1 MAIKSLAKKSDVKM
15 ASSGSVMFNFDH
27 KVRLSFLWL
36 LNCLSVDLTVF
47 SHFSN
52 QAVFTPENDY
62 DKDQVVETAI
72 EVDIDDIDFI
82 ENYDTHVDEED
93 GKKPLDLIVTNADQ
107 LSKLQEVMEKL
118 SINGS
123 SNLMYLPKERVTTSD
138 TDYDKNA
145 ALVEGFENLD
155 DVDTVFHNMEL

>member
-1 MAIKSLAKKSDVKM
+1 MVVELFIS
-15 ASSGSVMFNFDH
+15 
-27 KVRLSFLWL
+27 RLP
-36 LNCLSVDLTVF
+36 VF
-47 SHFSN
+47 SHFSD

-138 TDYDKNA
+138 TVYDKNA